1 MPAATDGWACQVNDL
16 TTKSATVFST
26 QQTAASTNS
35 VTVGNY
41 TTAGAA
47 GAWAS
52 GDVLQFICAGY

>member
-1 MPAATDGWACQVNDL
+1 MPPATDGWACQVNDVS
-16 TTKSATVFST
+16 TTSATVFYT
-26 QQTAASTNS
+26 KQTATTTTS